1 MDLMKIATQ
10 LLMSKLSSGGNSSLS
25 EGAIGAALSNLL
37 PTNSSGDLDLGGL
50 LGQMNGG
57 GLASLAASFLGDG
70 ANQPMSGNQITDLF
84 GQSKMSGFAKDLGV
98 DESTAS
104 NSLSDI
110 IPNLI
115 DSNSKGGS
123 LLDSVGGSDML
134 GSLAKGALGSLFK

>member
-1 MDLMKIATQ
+1 
-10 LLMSKLSSGGNSSLS
+10 LSS
-25 EGAIGAALSNLL
+25 LL

-70 ANQPMSGNQITDLF
+70 ANDNMSGSQITDLF
-84 GQSKMSGFAKDLGV
+84 GQSKVSGFADALGV

-104 NSLSDI
+104 NGLSDI